1 MNCLDSWFPTVDCQ
15 IKKTWVNKVYSFN
28 IIKVLNQANFQ
39 DFVISFLIEI
49 IPFSSIPQA
58 GFDLCHET
66 FPQALNFLW
75 MVLNKPE
82 QTGCVVFV
90 CSMVD
95 NEELMVGGCWS
106 TNQMILFDTTLNL
119 KYFFFKRKVAIT
131 APEMS
136 TCLVKWKYTVPNLYR
151 DLDV

>member
-1 MNCLDSWFPTVDCQ
+1 M
-15 IKKTWVNKVYSFN
+15 
-28 IIKVLNQANFQ
+28 
-39 DFVISFLIEI
+39 
-49 IPFSSIPQA
+49 
-58 GFDLCHET
+58 CHET

-75 MVLNKPE
+75 MVLNKLE

-95 NEELMVGGCWS
+95 SEEELMVGGCCS

-119 KYFFFKRKVAIT
+119 KYFFLKRKVAIT

-136 TCLVKWKYTVPNLYR
+136 TCLVKWKCTVPDLYR
-151 DLDV
+151 EPDV